1 MVLIVTQ
8 PPACASQIDVIR
20 SGWHSPRKERE
31 VAGQCIPDPRGGHE
45 NEYYFPTRVWVMADM
60 RITAV
65 TCVKNEGPFLLEW
78 IAFNRIIG
86 VTDFLFYS
94 NDCSDA
100 TDRLLDRLQEH
111 GVVAHLPN
119 PATNR
124 NYQMQALKASR
135 RHPLVKHADWVW
147 IADVDEFLNIHVG
160 DHTLP
165 ALIDACGNPQ
175 AISVTF
181 QFMANNG
188 IEEFVD
194 TPVITQFQHSHNPDI
209 WGADT
214 AIEVK
219 SLVRRDFPTEYF
231 GAHRPFHDDEKAKP
245 KWTDGSGR
253 QVPPPFR
260 KAAGK
265 RRIRAFPAR
274 DARRFATL
282 NHYALRS
289 LDSYLV
295 KNDRGDVNREH
306 RAFDDSY
313 WRERNDP
320 AYHDDSILRYV
331 APLQAEMA
339 RLMALDGV
347 ADLHAEAVAL
357 HKAKRDALLAQD
369 SYQHMREQLRNAAP
383 FSDAE
388 TAILKELAGA

>member
-1 MVLIVTQ
+1 
-8 PPACASQIDVIR
+8 
-20 SGWHSPRKERE
+20 
-31 VAGQCIPDPRGGHE
+31 
-45 NEYYFPTRVWVMADM
+45 M

-78 IAFNRIIG
+78 IAFHRCIG

-94 NDCSDA
+94 NDCTDG
-100 TDRLLDRLQEH
+100 TDRLLDALEAQ
-111 GVVAHLPN
+111 GIVAHLPN

-124 NYQMQALKASR
+124 NYQMQALKAAKQ
-135 RHPLVKHADWVW
+135 HPLVKQADWVW
-147 IADVDEFLNIHVG
+147 IADVDEFINISVG
-160 DHTLP
+160 DHSLP
-165 ALIDACGNPQ
+165 ALIEACGNPQ

-181 QFMANNG
+181 QFMANG
-188 IEEFVD
+188 GVEDFVD
-194 TPVITQFQHSHNPDI
+194 APVITQFLHSHNPDI

-231 GAHRPFHDDEKAKP
+231 GAHRPFHDDAKSRP
-245 KWTDGSGR
+245 TWTDGSGR

-295 KNDRGDVNREH
+295 KNDRGDVNREN

-313 WRERNDP
+313 WRERND
-320 AYHDDSILRYV
+320 AGHLDDSILRYLK
-331 APLQAEMA
+331 PLKAEMD
-339 RLMALDGV
+339 RLKALDGI
-347 ADLHAEAVAL
+347 AALHEEAVAL
-357 HKAKRDALLAQD
+357 HIAKRDELLAQD
-369 SYQHMREQLRNAAP
+369 SYREMQEQLRKASPYSA
-383 FSDAE
+383 AE
-388 TAILKELAGA
+388 TAIRAEIGFEIGQIP